1 MKTKPKRRAPDGTR
15 LGRLGNLSRKF
26 LRFSDGHQ
34 FAVTQIVCC
43 VRKDRRSSRAPPGLC
58 HRRGR
63 PHRQGNYS
71 KYPPLARRI
80 SLGSYIVGWRSVYH
94 ALQSN
99 LQWTAPSVPMDSREC
114 VGALRKV
121 HRWTWGQCIGAFS
134 RVHWEGVCGSYVPR
148 SPSLHGQRLRRRVP
162 QRGCRGGFIETALP
176 RESKSPVFIYRPSHL
191 KRKTRTVSGGSVSVS
206 TPAET
211 VCVDSATSS
220 SSVATDGGRTFS
232 RTV

>member
-1 MKTKPKRRAPDGTR
+1 MDALGSQTPRFPSFSPLFRIPGQADWCVFGKKKRGRALPVDSHPLEAPERARERMKTKPKRRAPDGTR

-58 HRRGR
+58 HRRGH

-94 ALQSN
+94 VLQSN
-99 LQWTAPSVPMDSREC
+99 LQWTAPSAPMDSRKC
-114 VGALRKV
+114 IGALRKV
-121 HRWTWGQCIGAFS
+121 HRWTWGQCIGAL
-134 RVHWEGVCGSYVPR
+134 RVVNRWTPR
-148 SPSLHGQRLRRRVP
+148 S
-162 QRGCRGGFIETALP
+162 A
-176 RESKSPVFIYRPSHL
+176 
-191 KRKTRTVSGGSVSVS
+191 
-206 TPAET
+206 
-211 VCVDSATSS
+211 
-220 SSVATDGGRTFS
+220 
-232 RTV
+232 